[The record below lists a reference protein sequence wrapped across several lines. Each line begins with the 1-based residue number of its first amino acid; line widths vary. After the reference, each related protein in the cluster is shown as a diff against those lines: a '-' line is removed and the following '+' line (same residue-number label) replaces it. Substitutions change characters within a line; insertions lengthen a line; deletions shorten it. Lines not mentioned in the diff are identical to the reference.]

1 MEKELQLKL
10 TVRLYTEDR
19 TRCFGPGIATLLH
32 RVEEHSSLRS
42 AAASME
48 MAYSKAW
55 RIIRTAETVF
65 GCKMLS
71 SSIGG
76 KGGGGAVLTEE
87 AKRLLAAYD
96 AYVAD
101 VIGNP
106 VQADGFS
113 TYKLSG
119 PVHDRGTLTD
129 DGFNAGLKRLCQAH
143 GALLVIDEVM
153 TGFRVSSAGWY
164 GLEGV
169 AGDLY
174 CFGKVMSGGLP
185 AAAFG
190 GRADVMAQL
199 APAGPGHYTFDPDL
213 PTAGTWT
220 LTVTVRLDEFT
231 AGRLAEHADLARRW
245 AGARR

>member
-55 RIIRTAETVF
+55 RIIRTAENVF
-65 GCKMLS
+65 GC
-71 SSIGG
+71 IGG

-101 VIGNP
+101 VT
-106 VQADGFS
+106 A
-113 TYKLSG
+113 Y
-119 PVHDRGTLTD
+119 
-129 DGFNAGLKRLCQAH
+129 
-143 GALLVIDEVM
+143 
-153 TGFRVSSAGWY
+153 SAGKF
-164 GLEGV
+164 EE
-169 AGDLY
+169 
-174 CFGKVMSGGLP
+174 
-185 AAAFG
+185 AFG
-190 GRADVMAQL
+190 FYRAL
-199 APAGPGHYTFDPDL
+199 HPK
-213 PTAGTWT
+213 
-220 LTVTVRLDEFT
+220 DE
-231 AGRLAEHADLARRW
+231 
-245 AGARR
+245 